1 MAGDRVNGIVN
12 PFDEGWGWWALALAV
27 GLPLLLVLTSE
38 ILHGLTRRGSA
49 AAKPVRFLRNWVLP
63 FAALFVLLAFALQS
77 PADQVWLRIVATI
90 FGTFV
95 ILLVLSA
102 FNVVMFLRKGAGDA
116 SWKGRVPN
124 IFFELVRLILVVIGV
139 AILLQFVWG
148 ADVGAIWTG
157 LGFGSIVLGLA
168 LQKAAGGIFSGLL
181 LLFESPFKIGDSIEG
196 GGASGRV
203 VDINWRSVHVQ
214 TSNGLQIV
222 PNAALADGVILNK
235 SRSGA
240 IYNAAVDVEFT
251 TDDPPHEVIDLL
263 VAIASSLPMLAPD
276 AYPRGSYHGA
286 GSYSV
291 SLPIATAADE
301 GRAKSLFLSWLWY
314 GARRRGLGFNG
325 DTTDPLQ
332 APEVRARA
340 LAVVESTVQ
349 FGDADR
355 DAVDAAADL
364 ERYGMGETIV
374 HKGDMLDRVG
384 FVVDGAVQMVIE
396 TEEAGRID
404 VGVAEAGEYIAST
417 ALVRQAQLVTC
428 LAPGVTTLMWVP
440 VEVLDDLINQRP
452 AIAAEFGE
460 MIEARREQI
469 AKALERA
476 GLAKA

>member
-1 MAGDRVNGIVN
+1 MSGVVN

-27 GLPLLLVLTSE
+27 GLPLLLVVTSE
-38 ILHGLTRRGSA
+38 VLHELTRRGSA

-102 FNVVMFLRKGAGDA
+102 FNVGMNLRRGSGDSS
-116 SWKGRVPN
+116 SWRGRVPN
-124 IFFELVRLILVVIGV
+124 IFFELVRLILVVVGV

-214 TSNGLQIV
+214 TTNGLQIV

-235 SRSGA
+235 SRSGV

-263 VAIASSLPMLAPD
+263 TSIASSLPVLAPD
-276 AYPRGSYHGA
+276 AHPRGSYHGA

-291 SLPIATAADE
+291 SLPLATAADE
-301 GRAKSLFLSWLWY
+301 ARAKSLFLTWLWY

-332 APEVRARA
+332 EPEVRARA
-340 LAVVESTVQ
+340 LAIVESAVQ
-349 FGDADR
+349 FGDAHR
-355 DAVDAAADL
+355 DAVDAAAEL

-374 HKGDMLDRVG
+374 RKGDMLDRVG
-384 FVVDGAVQMVIE
+384 FIVEGAVQMVLE

-404 VGVAEAGEYIAST
+404 VGIAEAGEYIAST
-417 ALVRQAQLVTC
+417 ALVRQPQLVTC

-440 VEVLDDLINQRP
+440 IEVLDELINQRP
-452 AIAAEFGE
+452 AIAAEFGD
-460 MIEARREQI
+460 IIDARREQI

-476 GLAKA
+476 GLTKA